1 MFFFNFRTFNYFYNL
16 IMSSS
21 DESTKS
27 RGVRAGAV
35 RLRDS
40 IRPAFAEDV
49 YGGPRRSS
57 SSEPRLPSSNA
68 PANTNVSSAGSDLCI
83 SALAQRRSA
92 NLPKLRELCSGTSNE
107 LNISSTE
114 CPLTS
119 ARANLMDELEFVYAD
134 ADSYETELAEFYTY
148 SEMDE
153 FALNFECFVKYM
165 REQKKEPFWNKL
177 TRTEKCSV
185 IQGLAASFDS
195 TEPEQ
200 RLQAARIILYI
211 LQGSYG
217 DFSELEGKKQ
227 KAQSLA
233 DCSYHTNSRSKQ
245 RRRPSSSHNL
255 GDIVENKSCNDG
267 DDDSK
272 SIDSCET
279 RSGEDENETT
289 SELGLPSKWF
299 GPDHGTGDYESD
311 CLINA
316 TLNAYLLYEQG
327 LFQPL
332 CSLLRL
338 EVSLPFERY
347 ADHSRQSSVSNSR
360 STSHMDL
367 TTGIPPEGGGGS
379 ASGTFERRRS
389 RRSATLADNERI
401 RVVLN
406 CIYHMVESLRR
417 DLIAELSKEQIFDDI
432 CAMFEYQKT
441 RYQSPEHQKQRYQ
454 SAEHTFSHSRV
465 SLERGGQS
473 RLKTLRTQFITELE
487 EPLEH
492 SKMPLAIVLLDMMP
506 TFVRAKNPHYPI
518 KKVILLCWKVL
529 LTTLGGIEF
538 LREEKTRKRR
548 DALLEPI
555 EDTLEAAINMKPL
568 TQSTGPSMGGGTG
581 GERVVGE
588 LGSKIRLMPRARQF
602 NRQVACS
609 SATDGGW
616 ENKESITDGGWKNKK
631 NKNSF
636 KNKERD
642 DNEILES
649 KELISKSDADRC
661 DDEFVDVNDAM
672 PADDNNEEKGGEDEE
687 EYGEQEKFSEH
698 EIKKMAAVLKK
709 PEDADLLDEILKE
722 LSVDEEDVEEGTKNK
737 TISEDAIFYR
747 DREPFRLL
755 PKGAVKDDSEA
766 SGLNDTTANKQQQY
780 NRHPLVAVQISES
793 LIRRHKNEC
802 SGDSSNGGGD
812 QTPKACQ
819 SPVKIASPWPPPP
832 PPGLPWRSKVREED
846 VKNFLQHARQ
856 KYFNYQLPN
865 DSTTLFGLPMPVQTS
880 VAALRRN
887 LYTSL
892 GEVQLKAEERYN
904 KYPFSQKEFIE
915 ETPTERLYSRILP
928 EMAEYVI
935 AILKAN
941 NDAVIILSDVLTPET
956 DTNEVLSNSISL
968 DLAHLGSG
976 NVLEDNIRV
985 AIDINRHKELII
997 KGASSIIILLL
1008 KHFRLNHVYQFENFA
1023 QYLVKKFLKLILHS
1037 SKFLQILANCMPLVL
1052 KFLDQNIC
1060 RYFQSK
1066 HDLAPF
1072 NYPQCA
1078 LYIVRNGNERP
1089 PLTADNVD
1097 GGTNTESPGYFRWR
1111 NVFSAINLLR
1121 VINKLVKGKQAR
1133 TMMLVVYKS
1142 APVLKR
1148 CMKAKLGI
1156 FQLYVLKLLKLQ
1168 ARYLGRQWRKT
1179 NMDIISA
1186 IYMRCRHR
1194 LNDDWAYA
1202 NETTRTKSFDYH
1214 KEENELSIAI
1224 RRFNTRRYPYL
1235 QLRGGIAVADTSNDA
1250 EHPYQQNNQISDIL
1264 SHSSSQLDEL
1274 AGEWDPKVWEPM
1286 DNSLQTALAWEPV
1299 FSDRFLQNYEQWLE
1313 QEVYGHQTDWDGLLL
1328 KSRGL
1333 LDIYC

>member
-1 MFFFNFRTFNYFYNL
+1 MDEFNFN
-16 IMSSS
+16 
-21 DESTKS
+21 
-27 RGVRAGAV
+27 
-35 RLRDS
+35 
-40 IRPAFAEDV
+40 
-49 YGGPRRSS
+49 
-57 SSEPRLPSSNA
+57 
-68 PANTNVSSAGSDLCI
+68 
-83 SALAQRRSA
+83 
-92 NLPKLRELCSGTSNE
+92 
-107 LNISSTE
+107 
-114 CPLTS
+114 
-119 ARANLMDELEFVYAD
+119 YAD
-134 ADSYETELAEFYTY
+134 ADSYEKELAEFYTY

-177 TRTEKCSV
+177 TRTEKCLI
-185 IQGLAASFDS
+185 IQEMSASFDS

-217 DFSELEGKKQ
+217 DFAELEGKHQ
-227 KAQSLA
+227 NSQSSCS
-233 DCSYHTNSRSKQ
+233 DCSTCSEARDLDKEKAS
-245 RRRPSSSHNL
+245 
-255 GDIVENKSCNDG
+255 
-267 DDDSK
+267 
-272 SIDSCET
+272 
-279 RSGEDENETT
+279 T
-289 SELGLPSKWF
+289 SELELPSKLF
-299 GPDHGTGDYESD
+299 KSDHGTGDYEFD
-311 CLINA
+311 CLQNA
-316 TLNAYLLYEQG
+316 TANAYLLYEQG
-327 LFQPL
+327 VFQPL

-338 EVSLPFERY
+338 EVSLPFERC
-347 ADHSRQSSVSNSR
+347 ADHSRESIVSNSR
-360 STSHMDL
+360 STSRMDL
-367 TTGIPPEGGGGS
+367 ATGLNGVGGS
-379 ASGTFERRRS
+379 PSGTFERRS
-389 RRSATLADNERI
+389 RHTATLADNERI

-417 DLIAELSKEQIFDDI
+417 AEIVYNSVCLLFEQ
-432 CAMFEYQKT
+432 QNPG
-441 RYQSPEHQKQRYQ
+441 YQSPKY
-454 SAEHTFSHSRV
+454 TFDLLFDRNIHAR
-465 SLERGGQS
+465 LE
-473 RLKTLRTQFITELE
+473 TLRKQFITELE

-492 SKMPLAIVLLDMMP
+492 SKMPLAIILLDMMP

-548 DALLEPI
+548 DALLEYI
-555 EDTLEAAINMKPL
+555 GDT
-568 TQSTGPSMGGGTG
+568 QH
-581 GERVVGE
+581 V
-588 LGSKIRLMPRARQF
+588 
-602 NRQVACS
+602 
-609 SATDGGW
+609 
-616 ENKESITDGGWKNKK
+616 
-631 NKNSF
+631 
-636 KNKERD
+636 
-642 DNEILES
+642 
-649 KELISKSDADRC
+649 IS
-661 DDEFVDVNDAM
+661 
-672 PADDNNEEKGGEDEE
+672 
-687 EYGEQEKFSEH
+687 
-698 EIKKMAAVLKK
+698 
-709 PEDADLLDEILKE
+709 
-722 LSVDEEDVEEGTKNK
+722 LSRPKVTEED
-737 TISEDAIFYR
+737 I
-747 DREPFRLL
+747 
-755 PKGAVKDDSEA
+755 
-766 SGLNDTTANKQQQY
+766 
-780 NRHPLVAVQISES
+780 
-793 LIRRHKNEC
+793 
-802 SGDSSNGGGD
+802 
-812 QTPKACQ
+812 
-819 SPVKIASPWPPPP
+819 
-832 PPGLPWRSKVREED
+832 
-846 VKNFLQHARQ
+846 KNFLQNARQ

-935 AILKAN
+935 AILKVILASLPSSKAK
-941 NDAVIILSDVLTPET
+941 NDAVTILSDVLTPET

-968 DLAHLGSG
+968 DLAHSGSG

-1023 QYLVKKFLKLILHS
+1023 QYL
-1037 SKFLQILANCMPLVL
+1037 ILANCMPLVL

-1089 PLTADNVD
+1089 PLTSDNVD
-1097 GGTNTESPGYFRWR
+1097 EGNNTESPRYFCWR

-1121 VINKLVKGKQAR
+1121 AMNKLVKGKQAR
-1133 TMMLVVYKS
+1133 TILLVVYKS

-1235 QLRGGIAVADTSNDA
+1235 QLRGGIAVADTSNPA
-1250 EHPYQQNNQISDIL
+1250 EHPYNTSSECQQQNNQLSDIL
-1264 SHSSSQLDEL
+1264 THSSSQLDEL

-1299 FSDRFLQNYEQWLE
+1299 FSDRFLQNYKQWLE

>member
-1 MFFFNFRTFNYFYNL
+1 
-16 IMSSS
+16 MSSS

-68 PANTNVSSAGSDLCI
+68 PANTNVSSTDSDLCV

-165 REQKKEPFWNKL
+165 REQKKETFWNKL
-177 TRTEKCSV
+177 TRAEQCSI

-272 SIDSCET
+272 SSIDSCET
-279 RSGEDENETT
+279 RSGEDENET

-367 TTGIPPEGGGGS
+367 TTGIPPEGGVGS

-417 DLIAELSKEQIFDDI
+417 EELIFDDI
-432 CAMFEYQKT
+432 CAMFEHQKP
-441 RYQSPEHQKQRYQ
+441 RYQSPEH
-454 SAEHTFSHSRV
+454 TFSLSRV

-492 SKMPLAIVLLDMMP
+492 SKMPLAIILLDMMP

-581 GERVVGE
+581 GESALKRVVCE

-616 ENKESITDGGWKNKK
+616 EKKESITDGGWKNKESTTAGGWK
-631 NKNSF
+631 NKKSF
-636 KNKERD
+636 KDKERA

-649 KELISKSDADRC
+649 NSKSGADKC
-661 DDEFVDVNDAM
+661 DDEFVDVNDAIM
-672 PADDNNEEKGGEDEE
+672 PADDNNEEKGGEDDE
-687 EYGEQEKFSEH
+687 EYEEQEKFSEH
-698 EIKKMAAVLKK
+698 EIKKMAAVLKE
-709 PEDADLLDEILKE
+709 PGDADLLDEILKE
-722 LSVDEEDVEEGTKNK
+722 LSVDEEDNEEEGTKNK

-747 DREPFRLL
+747 DREPFHLI
-755 PKGAVKDDSEA
+755 PKGAVKDHSEA
-766 SGLNDTTANKQQQY
+766 SVLDDTTANKY
-780 NRHPLVAVQISES
+780 NRHPLVAVQINES
-793 LIRRHKNEC
+793 LIRRHKNEG

-832 PPGLPWRSKVREED
+832 PPGS
-846 VKNFLQHARQ
+846 H
-856 KYFNYQLPN
+856 
-865 DSTTLFGLPMPVQTS
+865 
-880 VAALRRN
+880 
-887 LYTSL
+887 
-892 GEVQLKAEERYN
+892 
-904 KYPFSQKEFIE
+904 
-915 ETPTERLYSRILP
+915 
-928 EMAEYVI
+928 
-935 AILKAN
+935 
-941 NDAVIILSDVLTPET
+941 VL
-956 DTNEVLSNSISL
+956 
-968 DLAHLGSG
+968 
-976 NVLEDNIRV
+976 
-985 AIDINRHKELII
+985 
-997 KGASSIIILLL
+997 
-1008 KHFRLNHVYQFENFA
+1008 
-1023 QYLVKKFLKLILHS
+1023 
-1037 SKFLQILANCMPLVL
+1037 
-1052 KFLDQNIC
+1052 
-1060 RYFQSK
+1060 
-1066 HDLAPF
+1066 
-1072 NYPQCA
+1072 
-1078 LYIVRNGNERP
+1078 
-1089 PLTADNVD
+1089 
-1097 GGTNTESPGYFRWR
+1097 
-1111 NVFSAINLLR
+1111 
-1121 VINKLVKGKQAR
+1121 
-1133 TMMLVVYKS
+1133 
-1142 APVLKR
+1142 
-1148 CMKAKLGI
+1148 
-1156 FQLYVLKLLKLQ
+1156 
-1168 ARYLGRQWRKT
+1168 
-1179 NMDIISA
+1179 
-1186 IYMRCRHR
+1186 
-1194 LNDDWAYA
+1194 
-1202 NETTRTKSFDYH
+1202 
-1214 KEENELSIAI
+1214 
-1224 RRFNTRRYPYL
+1224 
-1235 QLRGGIAVADTSNDA
+1235 
-1250 EHPYQQNNQISDIL
+1250 
-1264 SHSSSQLDEL
+1264 
-1274 AGEWDPKVWEPM
+1274 
-1286 DNSLQTALAWEPV
+1286 
-1299 FSDRFLQNYEQWLE
+1299 
-1313 QEVYGHQTDWDGLLL
+1313 
-1328 KSRGL
+1328 
-1333 LDIYC
+1333 

>member
-1 MFFFNFRTFNYFYNL
+1 MPD
-16 IMSSS
+16 S
-21 DESTKS
+21 DEDSKT
-27 RGVRAGAV
+27 RLRAGPV
-35 RLRDS
+35 
-40 IRPAFAEDV
+40 RPAFAEDV
-49 YGGPRRSS
+49 YGAPSRRSS
-57 SSEPRLPSSNA
+57 SSEPRLPSSTA
-68 PANTNVSSAGSDLCI
+68 PASTSVSSTGSDLCV

-92 NLPKLRELCSGTSNE
+92 NLPKLRELCSGPSNE

-119 ARANLMDELEFVYAD
+119 ARANLMGELEFNYAD
-134 ADSYETELAEFYTY
+134 ADSYMTELAEFYTY

-177 TRTEKCSV
+177 SRDEKCSI
-185 IQGLAASFDS
+185 IQDLAASFDS
-195 TEPEQ
+195 TESEQ

-217 DFSELEGKKQ
+217 DFAELEGKKQ
-227 KAQSLA
+227 KAPSLA
-233 DCSYHTNSRSKQ
+233 DCSYRRSNRNKQ

-255 GDIVENKSCNDG
+255 GEDIVENKSYKDE

-272 SIDSCET
+272 SSGDSGDT
-279 RSGEDENETT
+279 RSGEENETT

-316 TLNAYLLYEQG
+316 TTNAYLLYEQG

-367 TTGIPPEGGGGS
+367 ATGMAPDGVGGS

-417 DLIAELSKEQIFDDI
+417 EELIFDEVS
-432 CAMFEYQKT
+432 AMFEQQKAKH
-441 RYQSPEHQKQRYQ
+441 QSPEH
-454 SAEHTFSHSRV
+454 TFSLSRV
-465 SLERGGQS
+465 LSSERSTQA
-473 RLKTLRTQFITELE
+473 RLKNLRKQFITELE

-492 SKMPLAIVLLDMMP
+492 SKMPLAIILLDMMP
-506 TFVRAKNPHYPI
+506 SFVRAKNPHYPI

-529 LTTLGGIEF
+529 LTTLGGIDF
-538 LREEKTRKRR
+538 LREEKSRKRR

-555 EDTLEAAINMKPL
+555 EDTLQAAIHMKPI
-568 TQSTGPSMGGGTG
+568 TQSIGPSIGGGG
-581 GERVVGE
+581 GGSEGGALKRVMGE
-588 LGSKIRLMPRARQF
+588 LGSKIRLMPKARPF

-609 SATDGGW
+609 TSSNNGISNPT
-616 ENKESITDGGWKNKK
+616 ENDDKET
-631 NKNSF
+631 F
-636 KNKERD
+636 
-642 DNEILES
+642 ES
-649 KELISKSDADRC
+649 KDVISRSDTDKR

-672 PADDNNEEKGGEDEE
+672 PADDDNDEKEVDEE
-687 EYGEQEKFSEH
+687 ECEEQESKVKQGEDLKFSDH

-709 PEDADLLDEILKE
+709 PADADLLDEILKE
-722 LSVDEEDVEEGTKNK
+722 LSCDDEDVKDEEMLKNK
-737 TISEDAIFYR
+737 SISNDAQF
-747 DREPFRLL
+747 DRHQTSSRLI
-755 PKGAVKDDSEA
+755 PKGFDKDNSE
-766 SGLNDTTANKQQQY
+766 SSVLNDAKVNKQHQC
-780 NRHPLVAVQISES
+780 RHPLVAVQISES
-793 LIRRHKNEC
+793 LTRRRKSEG

-819 SPVKIASPWPPPP
+819 SPVKVASPWPPPP
-832 PPGLPWRSKVREED
+832 PPGLPWRSKVRDED
-846 VKNFLQHARQ
+846 VRNFLQHARQ

-865 DSTTLFGLPMPVQTS
+865 NSTTLFGLPMPVQTS

-892 GEVQLKAEERYN
+892 GEVQLKAEELYN

-935 AILKAN
+935 AILKVILASLPSSKAM
-941 NDAVIILSDVLTPET
+941 NDAVTILSDVLTPET
-956 DTNEVLSNSISL
+956 DTNEVLSNSISF
-968 DLAHLGSG
+968 DPAHLGSG

-1023 QYLVKKFLKLILHS
+1023 QYL
-1037 SKFLQILANCMPLVL
+1037 ILANCMPLVL

-1072 NYPQCA
+1072 NYPQSA

-1097 GGTNTESPGYFRWR
+1097 DGNNTELPGYFRWR

-1168 ARYLGRQWRKT
+1168 ARYLGRQWRKA

-1224 RRFNTRRYPYL
+1224 KRFNTRRYPYH
-1235 QLRGGIAVADTSNDA
+1235 QLRGALAIADTSQA
-1250 EHPYQQNNQISDIL
+1250 GEHPYNISSTECQQQINQHGDNL
-1264 SHSSSQLDEL
+1264 AHSANHLDEL
-1274 AGEWDPKVWEPM
+1274 AGEWDPKVWEPI

-1313 QEVYGHQTDWDGLLL
+1313 QEVYGTQTDWDGLLL

>member
-1 MFFFNFRTFNYFYNL
+1 MDGFNFN
-16 IMSSS
+16 
-21 DESTKS
+21 
-27 RGVRAGAV
+27 
-35 RLRDS
+35 
-40 IRPAFAEDV
+40 
-49 YGGPRRSS
+49 
-57 SSEPRLPSSNA
+57 
-68 PANTNVSSAGSDLCI
+68 
-83 SALAQRRSA
+83 
-92 NLPKLRELCSGTSNE
+92 
-107 LNISSTE
+107 
-114 CPLTS
+114 
-119 ARANLMDELEFVYAD
+119 YAD
-134 ADSYETELAEFYTY
+134 ADSYERELAEFYTY

-177 TRTEKCSV
+177 TRAEKCLI
-185 IQGLAASFDS
+185 IQEMAAGFDS

-200 RLQAARIILYI
+200 RLQAARVILYI
-211 LQGSYG
+211 FQGSYG
-217 DFSELEGKKQ
+217 DFAELEGKHQ
-227 KAQSLA
+227 NSQSSCS
-233 DCSYHTNSRSKQ
+233 DCSTCSEARDLDKKAS
-245 RRRPSSSHNL
+245 
-255 GDIVENKSCNDG
+255 
-267 DDDSK
+267 
-272 SIDSCET
+272 
-279 RSGEDENETT
+279 T
-289 SELGLPSKWF
+289 SELELPSKLF
-299 GPDHGTGDYESD
+299 KSDHGTGDYEFD
-311 CLINA
+311 CLQNA
-316 TLNAYLLYEQG
+316 TANAYLLYEQG
-327 LFQPL
+327 VFQPL

-338 EVSLPFERY
+338 EVSLPFERC
-347 ADHSRQSSVSNSR
+347 ADHSRESIVSNSR
-360 STSHMDL
+360 STSHLDL
-367 TTGIPPEGGGGS
+367 ATGLNGVGGP

-389 RRSATLADNERI
+389 RHTATLADNERI

-417 DLIAELSKEQIFDDI
+417 AEIVYNSVCHLFEQ
-432 CAMFEYQKT
+432 QNPG
-441 RYQSPEHQKQRYQ
+441 YQSPKY
-454 SAEHTFSHSRV
+454 TFDLLFDRNIHAR
-465 SLERGGQS
+465 LE
-473 RLKTLRTQFITELE
+473 TLRKQFITELE

-492 SKMPLAIVLLDMMP
+492 SKMPLAIILLDMMP

-538 LREEKTRKRR
+538 LSEEKTRKRR
-548 DALLEPI
+548 DALLEYI
-555 EDTLEAAINMKPL
+555 VDTQHVFSFPKP
-568 TQSTGPSMGGGTG
+568 
-581 GERVVGE
+581 
-588 LGSKIRLMPRARQF
+588 
-602 NRQVACS
+602 
-609 SATDGGW
+609 
-616 ENKESITDGGWKNKK
+616 
-631 NKNSF
+631 
-636 KNKERD
+636 
-642 DNEILES
+642 
-649 KELISKSDADRC
+649 
-661 DDEFVDVNDAM
+661 
-672 PADDNNEEKGGEDEE
+672 
-687 EYGEQEKFSEH
+687 
-698 EIKKMAAVLKK
+698 
-709 PEDADLLDEILKE
+709 
-722 LSVDEEDVEEGTKNK
+722 
-737 TISEDAIFYR
+737 
-747 DREPFRLL
+747 
-755 PKGAVKDDSEA
+755 
-766 SGLNDTTANKQQQY
+766 
-780 NRHPLVAVQISES
+780 
-793 LIRRHKNEC
+793 
-802 SGDSSNGGGD
+802 
-812 QTPKACQ
+812 
-819 SPVKIASPWPPPP
+819 
-832 PPGLPWRSKVREED
+832 KVREED
-846 VKNFLQHARQ
+846 IKSFLQNARQ

-935 AILKAN
+935 AILKVILASLPSSKAK
-941 NDAVIILSDVLTPET
+941 NDAVTILSDVLTPET

-968 DLAHLGSG
+968 DFAHLGSG
-976 NVLEDNIRV
+976 NVLQDNIRV

-1023 QYLVKKFLKLILHS
+1023 QYL
-1037 SKFLQILANCMPLVL
+1037 ILANCMPLVL

-1089 PLTADNVD
+1089 PITSDNVD
-1097 GGTNTESPGYFRWR
+1097 EGNNTESPGYFCWR

-1121 VINKLVKGKQAR
+1121 AMNKLVKGKQAR
-1133 TMMLVVYKS
+1133 TILLVVYKS

-1235 QLRGGIAVADTSNDA
+1235 QLRGGIAVADTSNPA
-1250 EHPYQQNNQISDIL
+1250 EHPYNTSSECQQQNNQISDIL
-1264 SHSSSQLDEL
+1264 THSSSQLDEL